1 MVLASGISAAMRS
14 TPLSLRVIRK
24 AAHADGLGPRLI
36 GHGVPKAELTLWPR
50 RAAADPAGLQIRQHG
65 GHHLVRAKP
74 VEQRR
79 SLELRMPVALRAIQ
93 PHNRPVDIGQAVG
106 AFGHGPCYR
115 RPIVQTWQHRK
126 ARLIGLTRKNAWRP
140 RLRGAVT
147 LAAAHSTIRQ
157 IEFLLHD
164 DRQGE
169 TAQSWTFS

>member
-1 MVLASGISAAMRS
+1 MLLASGISAAMKS

-24 AAHADGLGPRLI
+24 AAHADGLGPRLV

-50 RAAADPAGLQIRQHG
+50 RAAADPAGLQIRQH
-65 GHHLVRAKP
+65 
-74 VEQRR
+74 R